1 MNNFLSYTKKFNMS
15 NKPVLGNAIASFSKT
30 QFTVFIIS
38 LAVATFAV
46 LFMLIQINNT
56 FIVEVPS
63 EGGTITEGIIG
74 APTLI
79 NPVLALSDADKD
91 LTAIVYSGL
100 MRKGENGILI
110 PDLADAYDVSAN
122 GLIYTFSIKKSATF
136 QDGTPVTA
144 SDVLFTINKIQDPL
158 IKSPRK
164 TGWDGIVVTKKDNMT
179 IVFTLSKPYISFMNN
194 TTIGILPEHVWKNVT
209 TAEFGLST
217 LNIKAIGSGPYKI
230 VSVSK
235 NSDGIP
241 QKYQLTRSPLFSLG
255 EPHVKNFTIVSYAN
269 EKELINAL
277 VSHNID
283 QAGGVSAE
291 NAKLLTDNG
300 YRISASTLPRIFGM
314 FWNSVNNKVLADHT
328 VISALDMALDRQAII
343 DQVLA
348 GYGTIIHTP
357 IPSTILPESGI
368 YTNGTIDQANLLLDK
383 AGWTMGTDGIRSRG
397 GMTTVIQKITNKKT
411 KKVTTKSLT
420 VPSKQPS
427 TRLEFSLTTGDTP
440 ELKQSS
446 QLIKQQLARIGVLV
460 DVKIYETGPLNQLIR
475 TRRYEALFFGQVIN
489 NESDLFAFWHSSQ
502 KADPGLNVA
511 MYSNPSVDT
520 LLLSAQKTLSPDVRM
535 NKYKDFI
542 TAFNKDT
549 PALLIYSPKYLYA
562 TSKDLDHILIGNVSV
577 PSDRFSLIYT
587 WYASKDRV
595 WKIFTKK

>member
-1 MNNFLSYTKKFNMS
+1 MNNFLSYTKKFNTS
-15 NKPVLGNAIASFSKT
+15 NKPVLENAIASFSKT

-411 KKVTTKSLT
+411 KKVTTKSVT

>member
-1 MNNFLSYTKKFNMS
+1 MNNFLSYTKKFNTS
-15 NKPVLGNAIASFSKT
+15 NKPVLENAIASFSKT

-209 TAEFGLST
+209 TAEFGLSI

-368 YTNGTIDQANLLLDK
+368 YTNGTIDQANLLLNK

-411 KKVTTKSLT
+411 KKVTTKSVT

>member
-1 MNNFLSYTKKFNMS
+1 MNNFLSYTKKFNTS
-15 NKPVLGNAIASFSKT
+15 NKPVLENAIASFSKT

-209 TAEFGLST
+209 TAEFGLSI

-411 KKVTTKSLT
+411 KKVTTKSVT

>member
-1 MNNFLSYTKKFNMS
+1 MNNFLSYTKKFNTS
-15 NKPVLGNAIASFSKT
+15 NKPVLENAIASFSKT

-368 YTNGTIDQANLLLDK
+368 YTNGTIDQANLLLNK

-411 KKVTTKSLT
+411 KKVTTKSVT

>member
-1 MNNFLSYTKKFNMS
+1 MNNFLSYTKKFNTS

-411 KKVTTKSLT
+411 KKVTTKSVT

>member
-1 MNNFLSYTKKFNMS
+1 MNNFLSYTKKFNTS

-209 TAEFGLST
+209 TAEFGLSI

-411 KKVTTKSLT
+411 KKVTTKSVT

>member
-1 MNNFLSYTKKFNMS
+1 MNNFLSYTKKFNTS
-15 NKPVLGNAIASFSKT
+15 NKPVLENAIASFSKT

>member
-1 MNNFLSYTKKFNMS
+1 MNNFLSYTKKFNTS

-209 TAEFGLST
+209 TAEFGLSI

>member
-1 MNNFLSYTKKFNMS
+1 MNNFLSYTKKFNTS
-15 NKPVLGNAIASFSKT
+15 NKPVLENAIASFSKT

-209 TAEFGLST
+209 TAEFGLSI

>member
-1 MNNFLSYTKKFNMS
+1 MNNFLSYTKKFNTS